1 MVLRH
6 MALHGFGFALAANGY
21 LLVLMVAT
29 SPRIWGYSDYPDV
42 VRTKVPP
49 QTKREKLAG
58 AFLGVPWIL
67 FIMSYPV
74 FSTYALKSSLGGEIP
89 FLIAF
94 LNPLVLLQLL
104 NLGDVLILDW
114 LIVSKITPA
123 FVIIPGSTAADYKDM
138 SHHFRGHIWATL
150 AVTLFSLIIGTVV
163 FLT

>member
-1 MVLRH
+1 MEILV
-6 MALHGFGFALAANGY
+6 HGFLFALVANGY
-21 LLVLMVAT
+21 LLLLMLTV
-29 SPRIWGYSDYPDV
+29 SPRIWGYSDYPEM
-42 VRTKVPP
+42 VRAKVPP
-49 QTKREKLAG
+49 QTRREKLAG
-58 AFLGVPWIL
+58 AILGIPWIL
-67 FIMSYPV
+67 FILGYPV

-89 FLIAF
+89 LLMAF

-114 LIVSKITPA
+114 LLVSKITPA

-150 AVTLFSLIIGTVV
+150 AIGLLSLIIGAVV